1 MGRLRDRLIEA
12 METPIM
18 TPCPDCWG
26 DGTVEV
32 EVPRPH
38 SPSRD
43 VGVIDVRKEV
53 CESCS
58 GDGEMPRL
66 CDCGEVVTE
75 YMGEDGEFCMECF
88 EDMFT
93 DYPKFLKKREEKNND
108 LSE

>member
-1 MGRLRDRLIEA
+1 MGRLSDRLIEA

-18 TPCPDCWG
+18 TPCPDCYG
-26 DGTVEV
+26 DGYIVYD
-32 EVPRPH
+32 VPKRQDFG
-38 SPSRD
+38 RD
-43 VGVIDVRKEV
+43 VGYLEEVREV

-88 EDMFT
+88 DDMFT
-93 DYPKFLKKREEKNND
+93 DYPKFLEKRGEVNE
-108 LSE
+108 